1 MKRIISG
8 IQPSGIITIA
18 NYIGAIK
25 NFVKLQN
32 EHPDYDILV
41 FIADLHAIT
50 VQQDKTTLRNNI
62 KTLAALY
69 VACGLDPK
77 KVKLFIQSEV
87 ASHNQLGYVMECN
100 TVLGELE
107 RMTQYKD
114 KKQKQTQGIGAG
126 LLIYPSLMAA
136 DILLYDADFV
146 PVGED
151 QKQHL
156 ELTRDLGERFNNRY
170 GDTFVIPEPLIAKVG
185 AKIMSLTSPEK
196 KMSKS
201 DENPKGYISMLDD
214 VNVIKNKIKG
224 AVTDLDTK
232 IIYDKE
238 NKPGISNLLTIYSC
252 ISNISIK
259 DLEEKYKNSNYSN
272 FKNDLV
278 EVVLNEIVPIQER
291 YKELIKSKELD
302 LILDEGRDYANNIA
316 YKKMNKVYNKVGL
329 GRKR

>member
-8 IQPSGIITIA
+8 IQPSGVITIA

-32 EHPDYDILV
+32 ENLDDEILV

-50 VQQDKTTLRNNI
+50 VQQDKTALRNNVR
-62 KTLAALY
+62 TLAALY

-77 KVKLFIQSEV
+77 KVKLFIQSEIP
-87 ASHNQLGYVMECN
+87 SHNQLGYIMECN

-136 DILLYDADFV
+136 DILLYDANFV

-185 AKIMSLTSPEK
+185 AKIMSLTSPDK

-214 VNVIKNKIKG
+214 PNVIKNKIKG

-232 IIYDKE
+232 IVYDKE

-252 ISNISIK
+252 ITNISIK
-259 DLEEKYKNSNYSN
+259 DLENKYKDSNYSN

-278 EVVLNEIVPIQER
+278 EVVLNEILPIQER

-316 YKKMNKVYNKVGL
+316 YKKINKVYNKVGL

>member
-8 IQPSGIITIA
+8 IQPSGVITLA

-32 EHPDYDILV
+32 ENPDYEILV

-50 VQQDKTTLRNNI
+50 VTQDKTALRNNI

-69 VACGLDPK
+69 IACGLDPK
-77 KVKLFIQSEV
+77 KVKLFIQSEIP
-87 ASHNQLGYVMECN
+87 AHNQLGYVMECN
-100 TVLGELE
+100 THIGELE
-107 RMTQYKD
+107 RMTQFKD
-114 KKQKQTQGIGAG
+114 KKGKQVQGIGAG
-126 LLIYPSLMAA
+126 LLVYPSLMAA
-136 DILLYDADFV
+136 DILLYDADMV

-156 ELTRDLGERFNNRY
+156 ELTRDLAERFNNKY
-170 GDTFVIPEPLIAKVG
+170 GETFVVPDPLISKVG
-185 AKIMSLTSPEK
+185 ARIMSLTSPEK

-214 VNVIKNKIKG
+214 LNVIKNKIKG

-232 IIYDKE
+232 IVFDKE

-252 ISNISIK
+252 LADISIK
-259 DLEEKYKNSNYSN
+259 DLEEKYKESNYSN
-272 FKNDLV
+272 FKQDLV
-278 EVVLNEIVPIQER
+278 DVVIDTIKPIQDK
-291 YKELIKSKELD
+291 YQELIKSKELD

-316 YKKMNKVYNKVGL
+316 YKKISKVYNKVGL

>member
-1 MKRIISG
+1 MKRVISG
-8 IQPSGIITIA
+8 IQPSGVITIA

-32 EHPDYDILV
+32 DNPDYEILV

-77 KVKLFIQSEV
+77 KVKLFIQSEIS
-87 ASHNQLGYVMECN
+87 SHNQLGYIMQCN

-114 KKQKQTQGIGAG
+114 KKVKQTQGIGAG

-156 ELTRDLGERFNNRY
+156 ELTRDLAIRFNNRY
-170 GDTFVIPEPLIAKVG
+170 SETFVVPEPLIAKVG
-185 AKIMSLTSPEK
+185 AKIMSLTSPER

-214 VNVIKNKIKG
+214 PNVIKNKIKG

-232 IIYDKE
+232 IIFDKE

-252 ISNISIK
+252 LTDISIN
-259 DLEEKYKNSNYSN
+259 DLEEKYKDSNYSS
-272 FKNDLV
+272 FKEDLV
-278 EVVLNEIVPIQER
+278 KVTLDTIIPIQER

-302 LILDEGRDYANNIA
+302 DILDDGRDYANNLA
-316 YKKMNKVYNKVGL
+316 YRKINKVYNKVGL